1 MMKIKVY
8 RFKMS
13 DAVSGGYLISLR
25 LATRPAIEKINAG
38 VVENTRTQKLKSI
51 PSTFDSEGFTTIDF
65 LA

>member
-25 LATRPAIEKINAG
+25 LATRPAIEKINAE
-38 VVENTRTQKLKSI
+38 VIENTETEVY
-51 PSTFDSEGFTTIDF
+51 PSDIDSEGFTTIDF